1 MVKFDQYRRLL
12 KRLAVRTVCAAM
24 VAVAVWGGAWM
35 PNAIAVGS
43 QAAADVVN
51 ERAAA
56 EVDRMAGA
64 GTSDQLEGA
73 AQKTVG
79 KMKRGLGE
87 VTGQADDSLSG
98 KLDSAG
104 QKIEG
109 RTDELK
115 GKVKRD
121 VGRTKGAAAEAGD
134 DIEDTAGGVMESI
147 KDFFN

>member
-1 MVKFDQYRRLL
+1 MVKFDQYRKLL
-12 KRLAVRTVCAAM
+12 KRLAVRTVCLAM
-24 VAVAVWGGAWM
+24 VTMAVWGGAWM
-35 PNAIAVGS
+35 PSAIAVGS

-56 EVDRMAGA
+56 ELDRMSGA

-79 KMKRGLGE
+79 KVKRGVGE

-98 KLDSAG
+98 KFDSAA
-104 QKIEG
+104 QKTEG
-109 RTDELK
+109 AADELT
-115 GKVKRD
+115 GKVKRSM
-121 VGRTKGAAAEAGD
+121 GQAKGAAADAGD
-134 DIEDTAGGVMESI
+134 DIEDTAGGVVESI